1 MKIAITGASG
11 FIGKK
16 LCDFFQRDNHT
27 PVALS
32 RSMLAS
38 PEGLISTLEGT
49 DIVIN
54 LAGASINKRWTSK
67 YKQEIMDSRVL
78 TTRRLVTALNQMAAP
93 PSLCI
98 SVSAVGIY
106 PDSGVH
112 GESSPMRGTGFLTH
126 VCESWEQEA
135 RMLNSGIR
143 LVIAR
148 FGVVLGKEGGAAPL
162 MLVPFRFFA
171 GSIIGNGR
179 QGMPWIHIDD
189 LANAIQ
195 WLIEQKQVSGVVNFV
210 SPQLTNN
217 EQFSKTAAKV
227 MHRPC
232 WFRIPT
238 FVFQIIL
245 GEGHTMVTSGQQ
257 VVPDVLIH
265 GGFKFRYP
273 KLEDAIRSII
283 S

>member
-16 LCDFFQRDNHT
+16 LCDFFQRNNHT

-54 LAGASINKRWTSK
+54 LAGASISKRWTSK

-135 RMLNSGIR
+135 RMLKPEIR
-143 LVIAR
+143 LVITR

>member
-32 RSMLAS
+32 RSILAS

-49 DIVIN
+49 DVVIN
-54 LAGASINKRWTSK
+54 LAGASISKRWTSK

-135 RMLNSGIR
+135 RMLKPGIR
-143 LVIAR
+143 LVITR

-162 MLVPFRFFA
+162 MLAPFRFFV
-171 GSIIGNGR
+171 GSIICNGR
-179 QGMPWIHIDD
+179 QGLPWIHIDD
-189 LANAIQ
+189 LVNAMQ
-195 WLIEQKQVSGVVNFV
+195 WLIDHKQVTGVVNFV

>member
-11 FIGKK
+11 LIGKK

-54 LAGASINKRWTSK
+54 LAGASISKRWTSK

>member
-16 LCDFFQRDNHT
+16 LCDFFLRDNHT

-32 RSMLAS
+32 RSTLAS

-49 DIVIN
+49 DVVIN
-54 LAGASINKRWTSK
+54 LAGASISKRWTSK

-135 RMLNSGIR
+135 RMLKPGIR
-143 LVIAR
+143 LVITR

>member
-16 LCDFFQRDNHT
+16 LCDFFLRDNHT

-32 RSMLAS
+32 RSTLAS

-49 DIVIN
+49 DVVIN
-54 LAGASINKRWTSK
+54 LAGASISKRWTSK

-98 SVSAVGIY
+98 SVSAVGSY

-135 RMLNSGIR
+135 RMLNPEIR
-143 LVIAR
+143 LVITR

>member
-16 LCDFFQRDNHT
+16 LCDFFLRDNHT

-54 LAGASINKRWTSK
+54 LAGASISKRWTSK

-135 RMLNSGIR
+135 RMLKPEIR
-143 LVIAR
+143 LVITR

-171 GSIIGNGR
+171 GSIICNGR
-179 QGMPWIHIDD
+179 QGLPWIHIDD
-189 LANAIQ
+189 LVNAMQ
-195 WLIEQKQVSGVVNFV
+195 WLIDHKQVTGVVNFV

>member
-54 LAGASINKRWTSK
+54 LAGASISKRWTSK

-135 RMLNSGIR
+135 RMLKPGIR
-143 LVIAR
+143 LVITR

-162 MLVPFRFFA
+162 MLAPFRFFV

-179 QGMPWIHIDD
+179 QGLPWIHIDD
-189 LANAIQ
+189 LVNAMQ
-195 WLIEQKQVSGVVNFV
+195 WLIDHKQVTGVVNFV

-217 EQFSKTAAKV
+217 EQFSKTAAK
-227 MHRPC
+227 
-232 WFRIPT
+232 
-238 FVFQIIL
+238 
-245 GEGHTMVTSGQQ
+245 GHTMVTSGQQ
-257 VVPDVLIH
+257 VVSDVLFH
-265 GGFKFRYP
+265 SGFKFRYP

>member
-1 MKIAITGASG
+1 
-11 FIGKK
+11 
-16 LCDFFQRDNHT
+16 
-27 PVALS
+27 
-32 RSMLAS
+32 
-38 PEGLISTLEGT
+38 
-49 DIVIN
+49 
-54 LAGASINKRWTSK
+54 
-67 YKQEIMDSRVL
+67 
-78 TTRRLVTALNQMAAP
+78 
-93 PSLCI
+93 
-98 SVSAVGIY
+98 
-106 PDSGVH
+106 
-112 GESSPMRGTGFLTH
+112 
-126 VCESWEQEA
+126 
-135 RMLNSGIR
+135 
-143 LVIAR
+143 
-148 FGVVLGKEGGAAPL
+148 
-162 MLVPFRFFA
+162 
-171 GSIIGNGR
+171 
-179 QGMPWIHIDD
+179 IDH
-189 LANAIQ
+189 
-195 WLIEQKQVSGVVNFV
+195 KQVTGVVNFV

>member
-16 LCDFFQRDNHT
+16 LCDFFQRNNHT

-54 LAGASINKRWTSK
+54 LAGASISKRWTSK

-135 RMLNSGIR
+135 RMLKPGIR
-143 LVIAR
+143 LVITR

>member
-32 RSMLAS
+32 RSILAS

-54 LAGASINKRWTSK
+54 LAGASISKRWTSK

-78 TTRRLVTALNQMAAP
+78 TTRRLVTALNQMATP

-148 FGVVLGKEGGAAPL
+148 FGVVLGK
-162 MLVPFRFFA
+162 
-171 GSIIGNGR
+171 
-179 QGMPWIHIDD
+179 
-189 LANAIQ
+189 
-195 WLIEQKQVSGVVNFV
+195 
-210 SPQLTNN
+210 
-217 EQFSKTAAKV
+217 
-227 MHRPC
+227 
-232 WFRIPT
+232 
-238 FVFQIIL
+238 
-245 GEGHTMVTSGQQ
+245 
-257 VVPDVLIH
+257 
-265 GGFKFRYP
+265 
-273 KLEDAIRSII
+273 
-283 S
+283 

>member
-16 LCDFFQRDNHT
+16 LCDFFLRDNHT
-27 PVALS
+27 PVTLS
-32 RSMLAS
+32 RSILAS

-49 DIVIN
+49 DVVIN
-54 LAGASINKRWTSK
+54 LAGASISKRWTSK

>member
-16 LCDFFQRDNHT
+16 LCDFFLRNNHT

-32 RSMLAS
+32 RSILAS
-38 PEGLISTLEGT
+38 PEGLISTLKGT

-54 LAGASINKRWTSK
+54 LAGASISKRWTSK

-135 RMLNSGIR
+135 RMLKPEIR
-143 LVIAR
+143 LVITR

>member
-32 RSMLAS
+32 RSTLAS

-54 LAGASINKRWTSK
+54 LAGASISKRWTSK

-135 RMLNSGIR
+135 RMLKPGIR
-143 LVIAR
+143 LVITR

-162 MLVPFRFFA
+162 MLAPFRFFV

-179 QGMPWIHIDD
+179 QGLPWIHIDD
-189 LANAIQ
+189 LVNAMQ
-195 WLIEQKQVSGVVNFV
+195 WLIDHKQVTGVVNFV

-232 WFRIPT
+232 WFRIPA
-238 FVFQIIL
+238 FVFKIML

-257 VVPDVLIH
+257 VVSDVLFH
-265 GGFKFRYP
+265 SGFKFRYP
-273 KLEDAIRSII
+273 KLEDAIRSIM

>member
-32 RSMLAS
+32 RSTLAS

-54 LAGASINKRWTSK
+54 LAGASISKRWTSK

-126 VCESWEQEA
+126 VCESWEQ
-135 RMLNSGIR
+135 RRG
-143 LVIAR
+143 
-148 FGVVLGKEGGAAPL
+148 
-162 MLVPFRFFA
+162 
-171 GSIIGNGR
+171 
-179 QGMPWIHIDD
+179 
-189 LANAIQ
+189 
-195 WLIEQKQVSGVVNFV
+195 
-210 SPQLTNN
+210 
-217 EQFSKTAAKV
+217 
-227 MHRPC
+227 C
-232 WFRIPT
+232 
-238 FVFQIIL
+238 
-245 GEGHTMVTSGQQ
+245 
-257 VVPDVLIH
+257 
-265 GGFKFRYP
+265 
-273 KLEDAIRSII
+273 
-283 S
+283 

>member
-54 LAGASINKRWTSK
+54 LAGASISKRWTSK

-135 RMLNSGIR
+135 RMLKPGIR
-143 LVIAR
+143 LVITR

>member
-16 LCDFFQRDNHT
+16 LCDFFLRDNHT

-32 RSMLAS
+32 RSIIAS

-54 LAGASINKRWTSK
+54 LAGASISKRWTPK

-189 LANAIQ
+189 LSNAIQ

>member
-1 MKIAITGASG
+1 MIIAITGASG

-16 LCDFFQRDNHT
+16 LCDFFLRDNHT

-32 RSMLAS
+32 RSILAS

-54 LAGASINKRWTSK
+54 LAGASISKRWTSK
-67 YKQEIMDSRVL
+67 YKREIMDSRVL
-78 TTRRLVTALNQMAAP
+78 TTRRLVAALNQMATP

>member
-16 LCDFFQRDNHT
+16 LCDFFLWDNHT

-32 RSMLAS
+32 RSTLAS

-54 LAGASINKRWTSK
+54 LAGASISKRWTSK

-135 RMLNSGIR
+135 RMLKPEIR
-143 LVIAR
+143 LVITR

>member
-16 LCDFFQRDNHT
+16 LCDFFQRNNHT

-54 LAGASINKRWTSK
+54 LAGASISKRWTSK

-179 QGMPWIHIDD
+179 QGLPWIHIDD
-189 LANAIQ
+189 LVKAMQ
-195 WLIEQKQVSGVVNFV
+195 WLIDHKQVTGVVNFV

>member
-32 RSMLAS
+32 RSTLAS

-49 DIVIN
+49 DVVIN
-54 LAGASINKRWTSK
+54 LAGASISKRWTSK

-135 RMLNSGIR
+135 RMLKPGIR
-143 LVIAR
+143 LVITR

>member
-16 LCDFFQRDNHT
+16 LCDFFQRNNHT

-54 LAGASINKRWTSK
+54 LAGASISKRWTSK

-135 RMLNSGIR
+135 RMLKPEIR
-143 LVIAR
+143 LVITR

-257 VVPDVLIH
+257 VVSDVLFH
-265 GGFKFRYP
+265 SGFKFRYP

>member
-32 RSMLAS
+32 RSTLAS
-38 PEGLISTLEGT
+38 PEELISTLEGT

-54 LAGASINKRWTSK
+54 LAGASISKRWTSK

-78 TTRRLVTALNQMAAP
+78 TTRRLVTALNQMATP

-135 RMLNSGIR
+135 RMLKPEIR
-143 LVIAR
+143 LVITR

-162 MLVPFRFFA
+162 MLAPFRFFV

>member
-16 LCDFFQRDNHT
+16 LCDFFQRNNHT
-27 PVALS
+27 PIALS
-32 RSMLAS
+32 RSILAS

-49 DIVIN
+49 DVVIN
-54 LAGASINKRWTSK
+54 LAGASISKRWTSK

-78 TTRRLVTALNQMAAP
+78 TTRRLVTALNQMATP

-98 SVSAVGIY
+98 SVSAVGLY

-135 RMLNSGIR
+135 RMLKPGIR
-143 LVIAR
+143 LVITR

-162 MLVPFRFFA
+162 MLAPFRFFV
-171 GSIIGNGR
+171 GSIICNGR
-179 QGMPWIHIDD
+179 QGLPWIHIDD
-189 LANAIQ
+189 LVNAMQ
-195 WLIEQKQVSGVVNFV
+195 WLIDHKQVTGVVNFV

-232 WFRIPT
+232 WFRIPA
-238 FVFQIIL
+238 FVFKIIL
-245 GEGHTMVTSGQQ
+245 GEGHTMV
-257 VVPDVLIH
+257 
-265 GGFKFRYP
+265 
-273 KLEDAIRSII
+273 
-283 S
+283 

>member
-16 LCDFFQRDNHT
+16 LCDFFLRDNHT

-32 RSMLAS
+32 RSIIAS

-54 LAGASINKRWTSK
+54 LAGASISKRWTSK

-112 GESSPMRGTGFLTH
+112 GESSPMLGTGFLTH

-135 RMLNSGIR
+135 RMLKPEIR
-143 LVIAR
+143 LVITR

>member
-16 LCDFFQRDNHT
+16 LCDFFLRDNHT

-32 RSMLAS
+32 RSILAS

-54 LAGASINKRWTSK
+54 LAGASISKRWTSK

>member
-16 LCDFFQRDNHT
+16 LCDFFLRDNHT

-32 RSMLAS
+32 RSTLAS

-54 LAGASINKRWTSK
+54 LAGASISKRWTSK

-135 RMLNSGIR
+135 RMLKPEIR
-143 LVIAR
+143 LVITR

>member
-32 RSMLAS
+32 RSTLAS

-49 DIVIN
+49 DVVIN
-54 LAGASINKRWTSK
+54 LAGASISKRWTSK

-135 RMLNSGIR
+135 RMLKPEIR
-143 LVIAR
+143 LVITR

>member
-1 MKIAITGASG
+1 
-11 FIGKK
+11 
-16 LCDFFQRDNHT
+16 
-27 PVALS
+27 
-32 RSMLAS
+32 
-38 PEGLISTLEGT
+38 
-49 DIVIN
+49 VIN
-54 LAGASINKRWTSK
+54 LAGASISKRWTSK

-135 RMLNSGIR
+135 RMLKPGIR
-143 LVIAR
+143 LVITR

-162 MLVPFRFFA
+162 MLAPFRFFV

-179 QGMPWIHIDD
+179 QGLPWIHIDD

-232 WFRIPT
+232 WFRIPA
-238 FVFQIIL
+238 FVFKIIL

>member
-54 LAGASINKRWTSK
+54 LAGASISKRWTSK

-179 QGMPWIHIDD
+179 QGLPWIHIDD
-189 LANAIQ
+189 LINAMQ
-195 WLIEQKQVSGVVNFV
+195 WLIDHKQVTGVVNFV

>member
-32 RSMLAS
+32 RSTLAS

-49 DIVIN
+49 DVVIN
-54 LAGASINKRWTSK
+54 LAGASISKRWTTK

-135 RMLNSGIR
+135 RMLKPGIR
-143 LVIAR
+143 LVITR

-162 MLVPFRFFA
+162 MLAPFRFFA

-179 QGMPWIHIDD
+179 QGLPWIHIDD
-189 LANAIQ
+189 LVKAMQ
-195 WLIEQKQVSGVVNFV
+195 WLIDHKQVTGVVNFV